1 MYRSYLWFPIFGA
14 LFALALYR
22 LNTRVL
28 IVLSVVMACVLV
40 PLSWNRLY
48 SMSDALVLWED
59 AARLLVSGNEL
70 GAGRIYYNR
79 ALALS
84 EKGRKAEAEADLDRV
99 IILHPRFAPVY
110 YARANVRFELARHA
124 DAMQDLEEA
133 IALNPDSAGYYLA
146 RAKVLTRMGRGEQA
160 VPDLQKSCEMKDVIA
175 CYALS
180 QQGRTK

>member
-1 MYRSYLWFPIFGA
+1 
-14 LFALALYR
+14 
-22 LNTRVL
+22 
-28 IVLSVVMACVLV
+28 
-40 PLSWNRLY
+40 
-48 SMSDALVLWED
+48 
-59 AARLLVSGNEL
+59 
-70 GAGRIYYNR
+70 
-79 ALALS
+79 
-84 EKGRKAEAEADLDRV
+84 
-99 IILHPRFAPVY
+99 
-110 YARANVRFELARHA
+110 LARHA